1 MKNLVENLKS
11 QIIEELCLDVAPT
24 EIQATDPLFGEGLGL
39 DSIDGLEMVVL
50 VEKYY
55 GIKIESNENMQEIFA
70 SVQALA
76 EFIQSNTKAEA

>member
-1 MKNLVENLKS
+1 MANLIENLKT
-11 QIIEELCLDVAPT
+11 QIIEELCLDVEPS

-55 GIKIESNENMQEIFA
+55 GIKIESNENMQDIFA
-70 SVQALA
+70 SLQSLA
-76 EFIQSNTKAEA
+76 NFIQSHTTAQA